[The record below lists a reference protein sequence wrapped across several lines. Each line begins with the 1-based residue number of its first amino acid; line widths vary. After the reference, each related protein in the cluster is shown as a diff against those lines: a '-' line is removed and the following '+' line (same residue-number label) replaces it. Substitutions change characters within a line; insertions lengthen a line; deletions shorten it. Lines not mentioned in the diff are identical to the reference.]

1 MPSARAGGDARRAS
15 PFNFL
20 GTGARFALYMAGL
33 VCSTRT
39 QMLTSNSPQL
49 SLSQEREVLTHTSRK
64 VDVRLGLSAPCFL
77 AGRHCVLISFLMIAL
92 LSFTPAFAYPFACT
106 EEEKLCADGSSVS
119 RMRPDCE
126 FAASPSS
133 PSNALSPNIH
143 PVSTGRIE
151 GQIVLY
157 PASGV
162 ERADTPNWRGI
173 PGQVT
178 VTDAGG
184 SVVAQVSSDARGLF
198 NFDLPPG
205 RYTLRLMSVR
215 PPGHAEP
222 VPVTVDVG
230 QVTKTVIT
238 FDAGIR

>member
-1 MPSARAGGDARRAS
+1 M
-15 PFNFL
+15 
-20 GTGARFALYMAGL
+20 
-33 VCSTRT
+33 
-39 QMLTSNSPQL
+39 
-49 SLSQEREVLTHTSRK
+49 THTSRK
-64 VDVRLGLSAPCFL
+64 VDVRLGLSAICFL
-77 AGRHCVLISFLMIAL
+77 IDRRYLLISLLMIAL
-92 LSFTPAFAYPFACT
+92 HSFTPAFAYSLACT
-106 EEEKLCADGSSVS
+106 EEAKLCADGSSVS
-119 RMRPDCE
+119 RMSPDCE
-126 FAASPSS
+126 FVACPSS
-133 PSNALSPNIH
+133 ASNALSPNIH

-157 PASGV
+157 PAYGV

-173 PGQVT
+173 PGQVK